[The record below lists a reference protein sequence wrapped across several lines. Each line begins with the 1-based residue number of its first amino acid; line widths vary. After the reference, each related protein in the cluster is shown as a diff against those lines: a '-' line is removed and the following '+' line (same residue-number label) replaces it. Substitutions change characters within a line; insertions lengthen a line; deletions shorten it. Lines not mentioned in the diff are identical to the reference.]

1 MLAPRAAERGL
12 SYEAAVER
20 DPALHV
26 LADRR
31 RLTQVLANLLS
42 NAVKYNA
49 PGGAVRVSAQRRE
62 GHVEIVVADEGP
74 GLDAAQLARIFQP
87 FQRLGAEKSSVEGAG
102 LGLALSRHL
111 AGAMA
116 GELRVASEPG
126 RGTVLTLILRAAG

>member
-1 MLAPRAAERGL
+1 
-12 SYEAAVER
+12 
-20 DPALHV
+20 V

-62 GHVEIVVADEGP
+62 GHVEIAVADEGP
-74 GLDAAQLARIFQP
+74 GLDATQLARIFQP
-87 FQRLGAEKSSVEGAG
+87 FQRLGAEKSSVEGTG
-102 LGLALSRHL
+102 LGLALSHHL
-111 AGAMA
+111 ASAMA

-126 RGTVLTLILRAAG
+126 RGTVFTLALRAAS